1 MSARTPASL
10 LFLLQYVPALL
21 YLILFFY
28 DSVAYRGLMI
38 SSVVIGALA
47 GGFIYAL
54 MWEPTQRLVFG
65 LVGNLFGLSVVL
77 VVKIIIMQI
86 IRFSHYKAFYR
97 TKPLSANIVNIAM
110 ECYAIGISIWFMLVR
125 TIKIVIISA
134 LYLGRTD
141 TPLFSAGVGIFG
153 PLEIDNWPTVARKEI
168 LIHEAH
174 RHPYIEVLGYLYMMQ
189 LRYRDGGFAKRAC
202 SAWRLLFVLALMPWL
217 HKFRD
222 TARPDHFVGEKQRR
236 KQSQNEAAISTAVS
250 KLKVDDDVLAEL
262 QSVHVSADQSSHLRT
277 EPGAGRFRRDSMISP
292 RWQKQNPAGT
302 SDGPGASRFMRDS
315 MLSPR
320 WQNSTP
326 TTEDPTKRADYLRT
340 EIARLQAELSTIDD
354 LAED

>member
-1 MSARTPASL
+1 
-10 LFLLQYVPALL
+10 
-21 YLILFFY
+21 
-28 DSVAYRGLMI
+28 MI

-77 VVKIIIMQI
+77 IVKIIIMQI

-97 TKPLSANIVNIAM
+97 TKPLSANVVNICM

-125 TIKIVIISA
+125 TIKIVIVAA

-153 PLEIDNWPTVARKEI
+153 PLEIDNWPTVTRKEI
-168 LIHEAH
+168 LIHDAH
-174 RHPYIEVLGYLYMMQ
+174 RHPYIETLGYLYMMQ

-236 KQSQNEAAISTAVS
+236 KQSQDDEAVSTAVS

-262 QSVHVSADQSSHLRT
+262 HSVHASADQKPNLGA
-277 EPGAGRFRRDSMISP
+277 EFGAGRFRRDSMISP
-292 RWQKQNPAGT
+292 RWQKHNSAGT
-302 SDGPGASRFMRDS
+302 SDGPGAKRFMRES

-320 WQNSTP
+320 WQTSTSTL

-354 LAED
+354 LAEV